1 MKAGEVPSS
10 PRSDKPKLFRGL
22 QIRCG
27 RGPDVLKLLD
37 DYGNT
42 AGEASILKWSTDSV
56 EEFLSGKLERV
67 EMLLIFLHRYQVK
80 RSST

>member
-1 MKAGEVPSS
+1 M
-10 PRSDKPKLFRGL
+10 
-22 QIRCG
+22 
-27 RGPDVLKLLD
+27 LKLLD

-56 EEFLSGKLERV
+56 EEFLSGKLERI